1 MTDKDIAVKFS
12 ELNNKIET
20 LDRHEKEFK
29 KQLSDISL
37 GMIDVNTTLKVIL
50 SKVDNLPDRVRV
62 MELEKA
68 ENRYL
73 NSVVKPFFIFFIGM
87 VCSFVFNN
95 IIFAQKKEKDKP
107 RTEVSK

>member
-12 ELNNKIET
+12 EVSGKIAT

-29 KQLSDISL
+29 DRLSGIEL
-37 GMIDVNTTLKVIL
+37 GMIDVKTTLSIIL
-50 SKVDNLPDRVRV
+50 SKVDKLPERVHAI
-62 MELEKA
+62 ELEKA

-95 IIFAQKKEKDKP
+95 IIFAQKEEKDKP
-107 RTEVSK
+107 RTEVRK